1 MHPQYIDMIVM
12 ATVCLHNLIKSEE
25 NLVKAKDR
33 IYCPP
38 HSVDSEDS
46 EGNIIPGEWRQ
57 YTENALRDIP
67 PTSKHHA
74 TTIAYKQRDKVA
86 DYFLTPPGEVPWQ
99 YDYVRRGQHRDD
111 P

>member
-1 MHPQYIDMIVM
+1 M
-12 ATVCLHNLIKSEE
+12 A
-25 NLVKAKDR
+25 
-33 IYCPP
+33 
-38 HSVDSEDS
+38 
-46 EGNIIPGEWRQ
+46 
-57 YTENALRDIP
+57 TENALRDIP

-86 DYFLTPPGEVPWQ
+86 DYFLTLPGEVPWQ